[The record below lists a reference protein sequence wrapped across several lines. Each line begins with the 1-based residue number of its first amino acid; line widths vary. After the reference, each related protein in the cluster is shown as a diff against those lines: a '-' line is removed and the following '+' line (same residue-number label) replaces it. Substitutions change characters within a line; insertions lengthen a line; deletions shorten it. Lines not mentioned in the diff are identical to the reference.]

1 MIDKSNLFPGKN
13 ERKLWILVLFVGIG
27 GVIVPAPL
35 IEFRYYTIPV
45 YLIAL
50 HCGMGQEHEDLKSL
64 LVALIYVVVN
74 VVTLYLFLYRP
85 FQWAHEPG
93 VQRFIW

>member
-1 MIDKSNLFPGKN
+1 
-13 ERKLWILVLFVGIG
+13 VLFVGIG

-50 HCGMGQEHEDLKSL
+50 HCGMGQDHELTKSL
-64 LVALIYVVVN
+64 LVALIYVVTN
-74 VVTLYLFLYRP
+74 VVTMYLFLYRP